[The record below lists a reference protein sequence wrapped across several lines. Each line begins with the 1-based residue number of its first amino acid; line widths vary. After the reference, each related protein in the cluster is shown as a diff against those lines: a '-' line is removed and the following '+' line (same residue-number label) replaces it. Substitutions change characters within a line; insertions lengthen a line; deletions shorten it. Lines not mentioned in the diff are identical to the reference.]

1 MIRRLLLRH
10 NPVQVDRVSETD
22 PALAELRGHAR
33 ISQAHARAAELG
45 FRLLGAARVEGL
57 LIEVHYHEGLAT
69 ALELS
74 ATTYVLRTRLQSG
87 ELVLTCGH
95 EDPILARQAGLS
107 VQGTRGKLQDDLR
120 SHERV
125 LSARESAPRPIE
137 CFNDYL
143 ADVRRF
149 HEQDAPLRAVARRA
163 PPQLLAVPLCVG
175 MLGFSLVYAALGLP
189 GHMALGLAFL
199 LSASFVGL
207 LALPNKHLLRI
218 ASERARSQ
226 GFATLEDKW
235 IFDLEH
241 AVRASKPAEL
251 ERIQGGDRCPACS
264 EAVGLY
270 DLDVTGCTTCGAR
283 HHEGCW
289 PEGASCGSCG
299 GASRYQR
306 RALEVPV
313 RLPWSLASDSQ
324 RALLGGAPG
333 GVIKV

>member
-1 MIRRLLLRH
+1 MIRRLLLRY
-10 NPVQVDRVSETD
+10 NPVQVVSVEAND
-22 PALAELRGHAR
+22 PALVELRGHER
-33 ISQAHARAAELG
+33 IRQAQARAAELG
-45 FRLLGAARVEGL
+45 FRLLGAVRCEDSL
-57 LIEVHYHEGLAT
+57 TEVHYHPELAT

-95 EDPILARQAGLS
+95 EDPILARQPGLS
-107 VQGTRGKLQDDLR
+107 VQGTRGKLQTDLR
-120 SHERV
+120 CHERV
-125 LSARESAPRPIE
+125 LSARESEPRPLE

-149 HEQDAPLRAVARRA
+149 HEQDAPLRALVRRA
-163 PPQLLAVPLCVG
+163 PPQLLAAPFSVG

-189 GHMALGLAFL
+189 AHMALGLAFL
-199 LSASFVGL
+199 LSASLTGL
-207 LALPNKHLLRI
+207 LAMPNKHLRRI
-218 ASERARSQ
+218 ARERARSQ

-251 ERIQGGDRCPACS
+251 ERIRGGDRCPACS

-283 HHEGCW
+283 HHEACW
-289 PEGASCGSCG
+289 PEGASCGACG
-299 GASRYQR
+299 GAARYQR
-306 RALEVPV
+306 VMVA
-313 RLPWSLASDSQ
+313 
-324 RALLGGAPG
+324 
-333 GVIKV
+333 